1 MIMVVYMKKINY
13 LKWLLKYSKKSKKD
27 LFLYCLMGLLM
38 VVVWITLPIYM
49 AKLTLSL
56 TNGSW
61 SDLYHIAF
69 FIFGL
74 HFFYNIFKV
83 LISNFALKFIT
94 ETYRNLH
101 LDISKKFM
109 NTSIQDINKKSS
121 GYYINRLTDDTLDV
135 SDFFINVTDDIID
148 ILINIGSIITIF
160 VLNKYIFIFYLYFI
174 ILLYLIKNAKTNH
187 KIKYEEKKKETVESL
202 MTSNIEMIRG
212 IEEIKLLNIKSKF
225 LKLLNSKIKKFSS
238 SLIKLDNVERFYD
251 FIYNSTIN
259 LFRLLLVALCI
270 FLITNNLLTISIAL
284 IAINYE
290 SNVFDLLKYTESI
303 IHNIKKFKL
312 CANRIM
318 EITDYQDITPE
329 VFGNKQLNQKNVTC
343 KVNNISFAYDKSKT
357 ILEDITI
364 SIEPKTSIAI
374 VGKSGAGKTS
384 ILNLLNKLYIP
395 SNGNITLNDID
406 INELTEESL
415 RSTISVVCQ
424 HPYLFNMSIKEN
436 MRLVKEDATD
446 EEIEKACALAQI
458 DEDIKKMPKGYNTII
473 EENGKNL
480 SGGEKQRLA
489 IARVIL
495 KNAPI
500 ILFDEA
506 TSALDNETEKK
517 LTLALN
523 KISGKYTIIMV
534 AHRLST
540 IENCHKIYVIK
551 NKKILA
557 SGTHQ
562 ELLKSC
568 KSYQELYKNK
578 L

>member
-38 VVVWITLPIYM
+38 VVVWICIPIYM

-101 LDISKKFM
+101 LDISEKFM

-135 SDFFINVTDDIID
+135 SDFFINITDDIID
-148 ILINIGSIITIF
+148 ILINIGSLITIF
-160 VLNKYIFIFYLYFI
+160 ALNKYIFIYYLYFL
-174 ILLYLIKNAKTNH
+174 ILLYLIKATKTNH
-187 KIKYEEKKKETVESL
+187 RIKYEKNKKEAVENL

-212 IEEIKLLNIKSKF
+212 IEEIKVLNIKKKF
-225 LKLLNSKIKKFSS
+225 LHLINQKIKKFSKA
-238 SLIKLDNVERFYD
+238 LIKLDNVERFYD
-251 FIYNSTIN
+251 FIYNSSIN

-270 FLITNNLLTISIAL
+270 YLISENKLTISIAL

-290 SNVFDLLKYTESI
+290 SNVFDLLKFTESI

-318 EITDYQDITPE
+318 EITNYQDKSPE
-329 VFGNKQLNQKNVTC
+329 IFGTKNIDTRDIVCKLNNVTFGY
-343 KVNNISFAYDKSKT
+343 NDSKN
-357 ILEDITI
+357 ILEDINITA
-364 SIEPKTSIAI
+364 EPKKFIAL

-384 ILNLLNKLYIP
+384 ILNLLNKLYLP
-395 SNGNITLNDID
+395 TKGSITLNDIN
-406 INELTEESL
+406 INELTEKSL
-415 RSTISVVCQ
+415 RNNISIVCQ
-424 HPYLFNMSIKEN
+424 NPYIFNMTIKEN
-436 MRLVKEDATD
+436 LKLVKEDATD
-446 EEIEKACALAQI
+446 EEIENACIIAQI
-458 DEDIKKMPKGYNTII
+458 DNDIKKMPKGYNTLI

-480 SGGEKQRLA
+480 SGGQKQRLA

-495 KNAPI
+495 KNTPI

-517 LTLALN
+517 LTLALK
-523 KISGKYTIIMV
+523 KISGKYSIIMV

-540 IENCHKIYVIK
+540 IENSNKIYFLK

-557 SGTHQ
+557 NGTHQ
-562 ELLKSC
+562 ELLESC
-568 KSYQELYKNK
+568 KPYQELYKNK
-578 L
+578 

>member
-1 MIMVVYMKKINY
+1 MKKVNY
-13 LKWLLKYSKKSKKD
+13 IKWLLKYSKKSKKD
-27 LFLYCLMGLLM
+27 LLLYCLMGLLM
-38 VVVWITLPIYM
+38 VVVWITIPIYM
-49 AKLTLSL
+49 ARLTLNL

-61 SDLYHIAF
+61 KDLYYISF

-74 HFFYNIFKV
+74 HFFFNILKV

-101 LDISKKFM
+101 LDISEKFM
-109 NTSIQDINKKSS
+109 NTSLKDITKKSS
-121 GYYINRLTDDTLDV
+121 GYYINRLTDDTIDV

-148 ILINIGSIITIF
+148 ILINVGSIITIF
-160 VLNKYIFIFYLYFI
+160 ILSKYIFIFYLYFI

-187 KIKYEEKKKETVESL
+187 KIKYEKKKKETVESL

-212 IEEIKLLNIKSKF
+212 IEEIKLLNIKTKF
-225 LKLLNSKIKKFSS
+225 LKILNSKIRKFSS

-259 LFRLLLVALCI
+259 LFRFLLIALCI
-270 FLITNNLLTISIAL
+270 FLITNDKLTISIAL
-284 IAINYE
+284 IALNYE
-290 SNVFDLLKYTESI
+290 SSVFDLLKYTESI

-318 EITDYQDITPE
+318 EITDYQNKAPE
-329 VFGNKQLNQKNVTC
+329 VFGTKTVNIKDIVCEL
-343 KVNNISFAYDKSKT
+343 NNISFGYNKNRLVLKDVN
-357 ILEDITI
+357 IR
-364 SIEPKTSIAI
+364 IEPKTSIAI

-384 ILNLLNKLYIP
+384 ILNLINKLFMP
-395 SNGNITLNDID
+395 SSGSITLNDID
-406 INELTEESL
+406 INDLSEDSL
-415 RSTISVVCQ
+415 RNNISVVSQ
-424 HPYLFNMSIKEN
+424 HPYLFNMTIKEN
-436 MRLVKEDATD
+436 LKLVKEDASD
-446 EEIEKACALAQI
+446 EEIKRACTLAQI
-458 DEDIKKMPKGYNTII
+458 DDDIEKMPKGYNTLI

-480 SGGEKQRLA
+480 SGGQKQRLA

-495 KNAPI
+495 KDTPI

-506 TSALDNETEKK
+506 TSALDNDTEKN

-523 KISGKYTIIMV
+523 KIAGKYTIIMV

-540 IENCHKIYVIK
+540 IENCDKIYFLKDSEI
-551 NKKILA
+551 IA
-557 SGTHQ
+557 TGTHQ
-562 ELLKSC
+562 ELLKKC
-568 KSYQELYKNK
+568 KPYQELYKNK

>member
-1 MIMVVYMKKINY
+1 MIMVVCMKNINY
-13 LKWLLKYSKKSKKD
+13 LKWLLSYSKKSKKD

-38 VVVWITLPIYM
+38 VVVWISLPIYM

-101 LDISKKFM
+101 LDISEKFM

-121 GYYINRLTDDTLDV
+121 GYYINRLTDDTLDI
-135 SDFFINVTDDIID
+135 SDFFINITDDIID
-148 ILINIGSIITIF
+148 ILINIGSLITIF
-160 VLNKYIFIFYLYFI
+160 VLNKYIFIYYLYFL
-174 ILLYLIKNAKTNH
+174 ILLYLIKATKTNH
-187 KIKYEEKKKETVESL
+187 RIKYEKKKKETVESL

-212 IEEIKLLNIKSKF
+212 IEEIKILNIKKKF
-225 LKLLNSKIKKFSS
+225 LNIINQKIKRFSS

-251 FIYNSTIN
+251 FIYNSSIN

-270 FLITNNLLTISIAL
+270 YLISENKLTISIAL

-290 SNVFDLLKYTESI
+290 SNVFDLLKFTESI

-318 EITDYQDITPE
+318 EITNYQDKSPE
-329 VFGNKQLNQKNVTC
+329 IFGTKNIDTRDIVCKLNNVTFSY
-343 KVNNISFAYDKSKT
+343 NNSKN
-357 ILEDITI
+357 ILEDINI
-364 SIEPKTSIAI
+364 AVEPKKFIAL
-374 VGKSGAGKTS
+374 VGKSGTGKTS
-384 ILNLLNKLYIP
+384 ILNLLNKLYLP
-395 SNGNITLNDID
+395 TKGSITLNDID
-406 INELTEESL
+406 INELTEKSL
-415 RSTISVVCQ
+415 RNNISIVCQ
-424 HPYLFNMSIKEN
+424 NPYIFNMTIKEN
-436 MRLVKEDATD
+436 LKLVKEDATE
-446 EEIEKACALAQI
+446 EEIEKACIIAQI
-458 DEDIKKMPKGYNTII
+458 DNDIQKMPKGYNTLI

-480 SGGEKQRLA
+480 SGGQKQRLA

-495 KNAPI
+495 KNTPI

-517 LTLALN
+517 LTLALK
-523 KISGKYTIIMV
+523 KISGKYSIIMV

-540 IENCHKIYVIK
+540 IENSNKIYFLK

-568 KSYQELYKNK
+568 KPYQELYKNK
-578 L
+578 

>member
-38 VVVWITLPIYM
+38 VVVWITIPIYM
-49 AKLTLSL
+49 AKLTLNL

-61 SDLYHIAF
+61 HDLYYISF

-74 HFFYNIFKV
+74 HFFFNILKV

-101 LDISKKFM
+101 LDISEKFM
-109 NTSIQDINKKSS
+109 NTSLKDITKKSS

-160 VLNKYIFIFYLYFI
+160 VLNKYIFIYYLYFI
-174 ILLYLIKNAKTNH
+174 ILLYLIKRAKTNH
-187 KIKYEEKKKETVESL
+187 KIKFEHKKKEAVESL

-212 IEEIKLLNIKSKF
+212 IEEIKLLNIKQKF
-225 LKLLNSKIKKFSS
+225 LKILNTKIRKFST

-259 LFRLLLVALCI
+259 LFRLLLIALCI
-270 FLITNNLLTISIAL
+270 FLINKNLLTIAIAL

-290 SNVFDLLKYTESI
+290 SNVFDLLTFTESI

-312 CANRIM
+312 CADRIM
-318 EITDYQDITPE
+318 EITDYQNKSPE
-329 VFGNKQLNQKNVTC
+329 VFGNNTLKQKAITC
-343 KVNNISFAYDKSKT
+343 KLQNITFGYYKSKS
-357 ILEDITI
+357 ILEEINITI
-364 SIEPKTSIAI
+364 DPKTTIAI

-384 ILNLLNKLYIP
+384 ILNLLNKLFMP
-395 SNGNITLNDID
+395 NKGTITLNDIN
-406 INELTEESL
+406 INDLNEKTL
-415 RSTISVVCQ
+415 RNTISVVNQ
-424 HPYLFNMSIKEN
+424 NPYLFNMSIKEN
-436 MRLVKEDATD
+436 LKLVKEDATD
-446 EEIEKACALAQI
+446 EEIKEACILAQI
-458 DEDIKKMPKGYNTII
+458 DDDIMNMPKGYNTIV

-480 SGGEKQRLA
+480 SGGQKQRLA

-495 KNAPI
+495 KNTPI

-517 LTLALN
+517 LTLALK

-540 IENCHKIYVIK
+540 IESCNTIYFLK

-562 ELLKSC
+562 ELLKTC
-568 KSYQELYKNK
+568 KSYQDLYKNK

>member
-1 MIMVVYMKKINY
+1 MKNINY
-13 LKWLLKYSKKSKKD
+13 LKWLLSYSKKSKKD
-27 LFLYCLMGLLM
+27 LFLYFLMGLLM
-38 VVVWITLPIYM
+38 VVVWIFLPIYM

-101 LDISKKFM
+101 LDISEKFM

-135 SDFFINVTDDIID
+135 SDFFINITDDIID
-148 ILINIGSIITIF
+148 ILINIGSLITIF
-160 VLNKYIFIFYLYFI
+160 VLNKYIFTYYLYFL
-174 ILLYLIKNAKTNH
+174 ILLYLIKATKTNH
-187 KIKYEEKKKETVESL
+187 RIKYEKKKKETVESL

-212 IEEIKLLNIKSKF
+212 IEEIKVLNIKKKF
-225 LKLLNSKIKKFSS
+225 LNIINQKIKRFSS

-251 FIYNSTIN
+251 FIYNSSIN

-270 FLITNNLLTISIAL
+270 YLISENKLTISIAL

-290 SNVFDLLKYTESI
+290 SNVFDLLKFTESI

-318 EITDYQDITPE
+318 EITNYQDKSPE
-329 VFGNKQLNQKNVTC
+329 IFGTKNIDTRDIVCKLNNVTFSY
-343 KVNNISFAYDKSKT
+343 NNSKN
-357 ILEDITI
+357 ILEDINITV
-364 SIEPKTSIAI
+364 EPKKFIAL
-374 VGKSGAGKTS
+374 VGKSGTGKTS
-384 ILNLLNKLYIP
+384 ILNLLNKLHLP
-395 SNGNITLNDID
+395 TKGCITLNDID

-415 RSTISVVCQ
+415 RNNISIVCQ
-424 HPYLFNMSIKEN
+424 NPYIFNMTIKEN
-436 MRLVKEDATD
+436 LKLVKEDATD
-446 EEIEKACALAQI
+446 EEIEKACIIAQI
-458 DEDIKKMPKGYNTII
+458 DNDIKKMPKGYNTLI

-480 SGGEKQRLA
+480 SGGQKQRLA

-495 KNAPI
+495 KNTPI

-517 LTLALN
+517 LTLALK
-523 KISGKYTIIMV
+523 KISGKYSIIMV

-540 IENCHKIYVIK
+540 IENSNKIYFLK

-557 SGTHQ
+557 YGTHQ

-568 KSYQELYKNK
+568 KPYQELYKNK
-578 L
+578 